1 MKLQCNKAFHKY
13 GVPGLEAWALRHAGI
28 FHLSVTNFLRK
39 CQCHSTLPAPP
50 WHPLQQPVQS
60 RCSMNFLVSLWHKT
74 HDTSC
79 LGFTRVTITSSG
91 QSKVSKLP
99 RAFRDMPGKNKK
111 SQSEESLWE
120 QGLRAAKWP
129 RNLILYAPP
138 LLAYRAYITPFNVLD
153 KTIVWPANPTDDTC
167 HFLPQ
172 TLRSFGTNNIT

>member
-1 MKLQCNKAFHKY
+1 MKLQCNQAFHKY

-60 RCSMNFLVSLWHKT
+60 RCSMNFLVSLRHKT

-111 SQSEESLWE
+111 VSQRNPSENRVSELQNDQEIWFCMHHHC
-120 QGLRAAKWP
+120 L
-129 RNLILYAPP
+129 
-138 LLAYRAYITPFNVLD
+138 
-153 KTIVWPANPTDDTC
+153 PAE
-167 HFLPQ
+167 HM
-172 TLRSFGTNNIT
+172 